1 MKLDPEQ
8 GIPYWEVQGGTRTW
22 NMPEHV
28 QVKAYPWKQLE
39 DPSSLQV
46 LWQNLETRKQ
56 FRRMP
61 KEFMEKL
68 GLLTMKVDKESG
80 APFWVFPNGTSITRT
95 MPKYLEHTTAPWK
108 QLYDSDKKQVYWTNR
123 SGIKQWKLP
132 AAFAASLGIPGHRNE
147 GDETSL
153 PMKVDT
159 STGIPF
165 WVLPDGSIT
174 KTMPEYLKKKT
185 LPWIQVH
192 DSKTK
197 QVLWQNLAERKQ
209 YKTMPK
215 AFAQSLGIPWKPMR
229 ATRKNGNVQGN
240 KTRGNNANRIT
251 LSAPAILEQ
260 AAAESIA
267 DLDAQIRSLWE
278 EIAIRKQTI
287 ADSSIQ
293 TQELAEKYTKYTEA
307 EAEVQRRLKDKVQ
320 KPSFLG
326 SMFQS
331 KPVYQP
337 GEEDATRRTVFTEK
351 LVPLNGNPTSQ
362 HVQQKIQD
370 LDTQKVQLKT
380 AENTLNSLLQR
391 RETLTKQ
398 RLKTAKA
405 NVQTASKL
413 LSSSKTQTRNTM
425 KNRLPFLP
433 PRNL

>member
-1 MKLDPEQ
+1 
-8 GIPYWEVQGGTRTW
+8 
-22 NMPEHV
+22 
-28 QVKAYPWKQLE
+28 
-39 DPSSLQV
+39 
-46 LWQNLETRKQ
+46 
-56 FRRMP
+56 
-61 KEFMEKL
+61 
-68 GLLTMKVDKESG
+68 MKVDKETG
-80 APFWVFPNGTSITRT
+80 APFWIFPNGTSITRT
-95 MPKYLEHTTAPWK
+95 MPKYLEDTTHPWK
-108 QLYDSDKKQVYWTNR
+108 QMYDAKTKKLYWENSSTREKVFAMP
-123 SGIKQWKLP
+123 S
-132 AAFAASLGIPGHRNE
+132 AFASKLGLPVVRNE

-153 PMKVDT
+153 PMKLDT

-192 DSKTK
+192 DSRTK

-215 AFAQSLGIPWKPMR
+215 AFAESLGIPWKPMR
-229 ATRKNGNVQGN
+229 ATRKNGNNQGN
-240 KTRGNNANRIT
+240 KTRGNNGNRIT
-251 LSAPAILEQ
+251 LSAPGILEP
-260 AAAESIA
+260 ATAESIA

-278 EIAIRKQTI
+278 EIAIRKQTTS
-287 ADSSIQ
+287 DS
-293 TQELAEKYTKYTEA
+293 TYLRQEVAEKYSRYTDA

-326 SMFQS
+326 SLFKS
-331 KPVYQP
+331 KPTYQP
-337 GEEDATRRTVFTEK
+337 GEENAIRRTVFAEK

-362 HVQQKIQD
+362 EVQQKIQD
-370 LDTQKVQLKT
+370 LAAQKAQLKST
-380 AENTLNSLLQR
+380 EDKLASLLKR

-398 RLKTAKA
+398 RLKTAKS

-413 LSSSKTQTRNTM
+413 LSSSKTQNAKTM